1 MEQKEVRAIIDYIGI
16 IMLDVEKGNVNG
28 DIKILKKYLNKIDNI
43 AKRYANG
50 YEFKQP
56 FAY

>member
-50 YEFKQP
+50 YEFK
-56 FAY
+56 